1 VSATRDRLRRVCGED
16 QPGMPEQRSRRCT
29 LRNRHRGAHAIVWG
43 DKVVDTWPRAEDV
56 ETATALARANGWR
69 VA

>member
-1 VSATRDRLRRVCGED
+1 
-16 QPGMPEQRSRRCT
+16 MPEQQSRRCT

-43 DKVVDTWPRAEDV
+43 GKVVDTWPRAEDV
-56 ETATALARANGWR
+56 ETATALARVNGWR